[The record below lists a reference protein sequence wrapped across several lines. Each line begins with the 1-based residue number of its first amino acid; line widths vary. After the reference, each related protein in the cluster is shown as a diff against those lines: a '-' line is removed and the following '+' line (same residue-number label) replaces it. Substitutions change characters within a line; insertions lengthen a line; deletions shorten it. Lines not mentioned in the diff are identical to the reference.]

1 MWGAWGPRVQKGR
14 VREAEAW
21 FRPAASG
28 PLVQRQTSPSLRPLT
43 CKWEAP
49 TTMPA
54 APSPAGEG
62 ALNQGCEA
70 GGALRRT
77 WLPARDRTLR
87 PWKSPAFRQLEPAAA
102 SRSPSPEQM
111 APRPAALT
119 ETALGR
125 RGDRQGALR
134 LAPQQLT
141 PRETLLATGCP
152 PRPPLWWGGQR
163 RRMSSCLG
171 LCRARQGHRLD
182 SGDLPEAT
190 RGMDVQGG
198 ASPVLGARFLV

>member
-1 MWGAWGPRVQKGR
+1 
-14 VREAEAW
+14 
-21 FRPAASG
+21 
-28 PLVQRQTSPSLRPLT
+28 
-43 CKWEAP
+43 
-49 TTMPA
+49 MPA

-134 LAPQQLT
+134 LAPQQ
-141 PRETLLATGCP
+141 ADSTGDAP
-152 PRPPLWWGGQR
+152 
-163 RRMSSCLG
+163 
-171 LCRARQGHRLD
+171 GHRL
-182 SGDLPEAT
+182 PAEASALVG
-190 RGMDVQGG
+190 RAAAPNVLLSRALQGQAG
-198 ASPVLGARFLV
+198 AQAGLR